1 MLSLELHFVVVW
13 FVKLLCPSLQI
24 YLLSLLVIEKW
35 FIDLQNTTYQ
45 THNMMQKNTYLFW
58 KLAKWMRVNYQK
70 NISLINYWS
79 KKLLEDLLLAVKVVV
94 SLLSNC
100 SVLLGVCS
108 LCASRSLFLLW
119 WNVLIYL
126 GYWLRILC

>member
-24 YLLSLLVIEKW
+24 YLLRLLVIEKW

-58 KLAKWMRVNYQK
+58 KLAKWMKVNYQK

-108 LCASRSLFLLW
+108 FCDEMF
-119 WNVLIYL
+119 
-126 GYWLRILC
+126 